1 MKFMRVLII
10 TVIIAA
16 IGLFIA
22 WKAVP
27 GVASSSLS
35 KQMQVEVKIDKMH
48 LSPNSLGIE
57 NIFVGNPQGY
67 QLPKAFSCGSIHVAA
82 PLLNYIKDPIII
94 DEITIDQVYFA
105 LELTPQQGALSN
117 WSKILSN
124 MPKASSKEKTQ
135 EKETKKGTKVLIKK
149 IVLTNITPEMILV
162 TGKSQ
167 KMPKIDRL
175 ELNNVS
181 SEDGVPIEP
190 IAALILE
197 KIYGKDQIQN
207 LLNGALQDSQS
218 TWEKLTQP
226 FKGVMQK

>member
-1 MKFMRVLII
+1 MRVLLI

-27 GVASSSLS
+27 SVVSSSLS

-67 QLPKAFSCGSIHVAA
+67 QLPKAFSCGSITVTA
-82 PLLNYIKDPIII
+82 PVFNYIKDPIVI

-105 LELTPQQGALSN
+105 LELTPMQGALSN

-124 MPKASSKEKTQ
+124 MPKASTQ
-135 EKETKKGTKVLIKK
+135 EKPKEKENKKATKVLIKK

-167 KMPKIDRL
+167 KMPTIDRL
-175 ELNNVS
+175 ELTNVS
-181 SEDGVPIEP
+181 SEDGIPLEP

-207 LLNGALQDSQS
+207 LLNNALQDPQS
-218 TWEKLTQP
+218 AWEKFSQP
-226 FKGVMQK
+226 FKGLMQK